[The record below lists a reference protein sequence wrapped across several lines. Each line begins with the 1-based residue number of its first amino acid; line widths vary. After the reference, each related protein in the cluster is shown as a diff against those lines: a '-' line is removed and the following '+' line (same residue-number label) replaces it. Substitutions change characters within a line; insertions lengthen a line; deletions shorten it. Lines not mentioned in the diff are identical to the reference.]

1 MIKMAITLASMIL
14 LSSCTAVTKL
24 QEPQVEL
31 KEIQLRSMDFEKA
44 QADIMTLV
52 TNPNHKEIHIDQM
65 EYTVFINQKSISKNT
80 LNEKTVLPAGK
91 TTTVAIPFSFQF
103 KDLSSG
109 LGALLSKAPLKYE
122 VLGTVKSG
130 IFKIPFSKKG
140 EIQY

>member
-1 MIKMAITLASMIL
+1 M
-14 LSSCTAVTKL
+14 
-24 QEPQVEL
+24 EL

-52 TNPNHKEIHIDQM
+52 TNPNNKDIQIDQM
-65 EYTVFINQKSISKNT
+65 EYTVFINQKPISKNT
-80 LNEKTVLPAGK
+80 LNNKTVLPAGK
-91 TTTVAIPFSFQF
+91 TTAVAVPFSFQF

-122 VLGTVKSG
+122 VLGFVKSG

-140 EIQY
+140 ELQP